1 MFFFFYFSVFS
12 FFRSLIIIRGKDTH
26 ARARAHTHTQCLQCC
41 NVFFSTYPNDRKIR
55 LSDINER
62 NVLRGNCDS
71 FLFFFLFL
79 FFSLPF
85 FFVPAT
91 KRARLTRIKVFSLR
105 RSINRI
111 RFRRSP
117 SRKKGSI
124 FISAARSI
132 AARKPIAF
140 SISRNNYDTERINSS
155 TSRLLHA
162 RNIVFSF

>member
-1 MFFFFYFSVFS
+1 MFFFFLLFCVFLFSLAYYYTWQIHTRARTHIRNVYNVATCFFRLIRMIERSDYRYKRTQRVTRQLRFISFFFFFFYFSL
-12 FFRSLIIIRGKDTH
+12 SL
-26 ARARAHTHTQCLQCC
+26 
-41 NVFFSTYPNDRKIR
+41 S
-55 LSDINER
+55 
-62 NVLRGNCDS
+62 
-71 FLFFFLFL
+71 
-79 FFSLPF
+79 